1 MNNFVYA
8 ADQNYN
14 VQLYY
19 SIFSLLENIL
29 SEVNIYIIHKD
40 PQSFDSYKKNL
51 IKKYQNL
58 NLTMYKFESSDFDFP
73 NIKNK
78 HVSEATYYR
87 LFIDQLIPNNV
98 KYYTYLDAD
107 IICINSP
114 IFYLKELIS
123 EMEKEDF
130 VIGCRTENNK
140 INEDSGHF
148 ANLSMNSSKYFNAG
162 VMIVNHQKWLD
173 ENIGHKLLTRLEEI
187 RNNINYWDQDVLNSF
202 FDGNYKEISLNLNF
216 PINLRWPMDCKDI
229 EERGIF
235 LHYQSNNKPWTVRG
249 CFNEGSKYYQNYSLQ
264 VDNKY
269 HIVKTVKRYDL
280 LYLFINTLKFNFIHF
295 HNPLNFYKE
304 SIKLILK

>member
-1 MNNFVYA
+1 M
-8 ADQNYN
+8 
-14 VQLYY
+14 
-19 SIFSLLENIL
+19 

-40 PQSFDSYKKNL
+40 PLSFESYKKTL

-58 NLTMYKFESSDFDFP
+58 NLTIYKFESSDFDFP

-87 LFIDQLIPNNV
+87 LFIDQLIPDNV

-107 IICINSP
+107 IICINNP
-114 IFYLKELIS
+114 MFYLKELIS
-123 EMEKEDF
+123 EMKKEDF

-140 INEDSGHF
+140 VNEDSRLF
-148 ANLSMNSSKYFNAG
+148 ENLSMNSSKYFNAG

-202 FDGNYKEISLNLNF
+202 FDGSYKEISLNLNF
-216 PINLRWPMDCKDI
+216 PINLRWPVDCKDI

-235 LHYQSNNKPWTVRG
+235 LHYQSNNKPWSVRG
-249 CFNEGSKYYQNYSLQ
+249 CFNEGSKYYQNYALR
-264 VDNKY
+264 VDNRY
-269 HIVKTVKRYDL
+269 HIIKTVKRYDL
-280 LYLFINTLKFNFIHF
+280 LYLLMNTLKFHFTHF
-295 HNPLNFYKE
+295 HSPLNFYKE